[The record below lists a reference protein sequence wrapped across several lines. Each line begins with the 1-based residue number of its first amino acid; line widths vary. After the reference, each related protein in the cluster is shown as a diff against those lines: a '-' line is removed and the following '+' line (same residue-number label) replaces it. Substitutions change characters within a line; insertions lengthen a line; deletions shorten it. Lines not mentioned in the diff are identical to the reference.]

1 VLSYDEQLPM
11 IYKISPYPSL
21 PSGPEALWAG
31 GQRGEKEKEN
41 FAEKGERKGKNDPLD
56 YAQPHHYLLAT
67 SLNRGVP

>member
-1 VLSYDEQLPM
+1 MLSYDEQLPM
-11 IYKISPYPSL
+11 IYKISPCL
-21 PSGPEALWAG
+21 PAG
-31 GQRGEKEKEN
+31 RLTPLCQRGEKEKEN